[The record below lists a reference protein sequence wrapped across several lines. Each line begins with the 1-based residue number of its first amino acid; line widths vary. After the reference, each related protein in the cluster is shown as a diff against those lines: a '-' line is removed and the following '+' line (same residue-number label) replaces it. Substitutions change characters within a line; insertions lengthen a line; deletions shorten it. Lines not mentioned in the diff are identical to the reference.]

1 MRGYAQEAP
10 AGLVVDSRA
19 IKQSVDRCR
28 RKQPHT
34 QTVIRVINFLDD
46 LGKQLFAWATDS
58 ILSRITSITYR
69 R

>member
-19 IKQSVDRCR
+19 IKQGVDCCR
-28 RKQPHT
+28 RKQLHT
-34 QTVIRVINFLDD
+34 QTVVRIMNFLDD
-46 LGKQLFAWATDS
+46 SGKQLFAWATDS
-58 ILSRITSITYR
+58 ILCRITSITYR